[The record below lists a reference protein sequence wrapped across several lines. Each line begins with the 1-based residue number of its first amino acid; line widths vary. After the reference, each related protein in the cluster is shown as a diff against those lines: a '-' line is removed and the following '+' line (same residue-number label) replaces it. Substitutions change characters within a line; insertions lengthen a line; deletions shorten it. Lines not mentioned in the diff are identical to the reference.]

1 MHEKF
6 RCVSKIESM
15 KEATGIFVFGVLNLA
30 LAVVLGKPH
39 ISGKYFLTASKRLAL
54 AVLQVATLN

>member
-30 LAVVLGKPH
+30 LVVVLGKPH
-39 ISGKYFLTASKRLAL
+39 ISGKYFFYSFPF
-54 AVLQVATLN
+54 